1 MERAI
6 ILPFSI
12 DASGS
17 ILSSNN
23 QNKIWQSRVIAAVM
37 THVGER
43 VFRPKY
49 GGTVR
54 ASLFENSDAAVTL
67 VTRSVE
73 NTFTSYLKSLK
84 LTDIKT
90 SMDSQAGALSVTI
103 YYQLPNGELDQVSLK
118 SGSLTRSGDVIQE
131 Y

>member
-6 ILPFSI
+6 ILPFSL

-17 ILSSNN
+17 ILSSND
-23 QNKIWQSRVIAAVM
+23 QHKIWQSRVIAAVM

-49 GGTVR
+49 GGTVKS
-54 ASLFENSDAAVTL
+54 ALFEDSAAASTL
-67 VTRSVE
+67 VTRSIE

-84 LTDIKT
+84 LKDIKA
-90 SMDSQAGALSVTI
+90 SMDSQSGTLSVTI
-103 YYQLPNGELDQVSLK
+103 YYQLPNGELDHISLK

>member
-6 ILPFSI
+6 ILPFSL

-17 ILSSNN
+17 ILSSSNPSR
-23 QNKIWQSRVIAAVM
+23 IWQSRVIAAVM

-43 VFRPKY
+43 VFRPQY
-49 GGTVR
+49 GGTIK
-54 ASLFENSDAAVTL
+54 ASLFENSDAAITL
-67 VTRSVE
+67 AVRSIE
-73 NTFTSYLKSLK
+73 STFTAYLKSLK
-84 LTDIKT
+84 LKDIKT
-90 SMDSQAGALSVTI
+90 SMDSQSGTLSVTI

-118 SGSLTRSGDVIQE
+118 SGLLTRSGDVIQE